1 MVGAGLH
8 HFSGT
13 ARTEGQDGAQLRHDV
28 HVVPALPAGAAPT
41 HVLKAAGHILL
52 PVEVVGDETC
62 GPQGRGGIVQ
72 HGLHGRSIGNGET
85 FHENA
90 AALFQRQRVDG
101 DVIGPQFQTFVQRTV
116 EALRCIRRQTCDE
129 VHVDVGEPV
138 GPHQLHGPHRIRRDM
153 AAADGGEDVIL
164 HGLRIHA
171 DPCDAV
177 TFQNGQF
184 FGGDGIRTADLYR
197 DLRTGGEIE
206 GFFQSRQD
214 GIHLIR
220 RQDAG
225 GAAAHVEGAGPQ
237 MVFPH
242 HFSPSPDLRDQGLYI
257 GLHQR
262 KTSLHALTD
271 KGAVGATGGTEGNTH
286 IQVDIPLF
294 QPLQRLI
301 AHGTSLQSQRRP
313 VLRDEIARLQFP
325 LGFLRGLALHQR
337 PCDGLV
343 GSDAGEHPPGGQR

>member
-1 MVGAGLH
+1 
-8 HFSGT
+8 
-13 ARTEGQDGAQLRHDV
+13 
-28 HVVPALPAGAAPT
+28 
-41 HVLKAAGHILL
+41 
-52 PVEVVGDETC
+52 
-62 GPQGRGGIVQ
+62 
-72 HGLHGRSIGNGET
+72 
-85 FHENA
+85 
-90 AALFQRQRVDG
+90 
-101 DVIGPQFQTFVQRTV
+101 
-116 EALRCIRRQTCDE
+116 
-129 VHVDVGEPV
+129 
-138 GPHQLHGPHRIRRDM
+138 M

-197 DLRTGGEIE
+197 DLRTGGEAE

-225 GAAAHVEGAGPQ
+225 GAAAHVKGAGAQ
-237 MVFPH
+237 TIAAH
-242 HFSPSPDLRDQGLYI
+242 HIPAGADLRDQGLYI

-262 KTSLHALTD
+262 KTPFHALTH
-271 KGAVGATGGTEGNTH
+271 KGAVGAAGGTEGNTH
-286 IQVDIPLF
+286 IQVDVPLF

-313 VLRDEIARLQFP
+313 VLRNEVARLQLL
-325 LGFLRGLALHQR
+325 LGLLWGFALHQC

-343 GSDAGEHPPGGQR
+343 GPDAGEHPPGGQRQLFRGAERFRQLGIQFQKRQIEAGCHGIAPLAFFFKVRAGKG